1 MRRLL
6 VVLLCLFIL
15 IDVFLAITLFKQN
28 ILFTLFKRSVSVS
41 SEIPSFTVSISNK
54 KYLDKKLEES
64 GLWSNLLENKYSVE
78 HLQVILTD
86 VPQAMDVVMAS
97 EDSQATLTSHSYRYD
112 NVGKKLTLTVQ
123 ANLKA
128 QNSESPDF
136 LYSHSTLFAIFNLT
150 NTSSMRSDSES
161 DLLLAKYMR
170 DFFQNSPNSNF
181 FKVVQK

>member
-15 IDVFLAITLFKQN
+15 IDVLLAITLFKQEA
-28 ILFTLFKRSVSVS
+28 LFSLFKKTVSVS
-41 SEIPSFTVSISNK
+41 SEIPSFTVSLSNK

-64 GLWSNLLENKYSVE
+64 GLWSKLLENKYSVE
-78 HLQVILTD
+78 HLQIILTD
-86 VPQAMDVVMAS
+86 VPQEMDVVMAA
-97 EDSQATLTSHSYRYD
+97 EDNQATLTSHSYRYD
-112 NVGKKLTLTVQ
+112 NVGKNLTLTVQ

-150 NTSSMRSDSES
+150 NSSSIRSDSES
-161 DLLLAKYMR
+161 DLLMAKYMQ
-170 DFFQNSPNSNF
+170 DFFKNSPNSNF
-181 FKVVQK
+181 LKVVRK